1 MTRLQEIRKTLGTDG
16 DPKSEDV
23 IEFDDGTSCLRV
35 PNGGRKGTF
44 PHCGI
49 EFELRARTLGD
60 AQKLERTMGGQA
72 EAQKYSTEAVVRM
85 FCQICVRFGDA
96 NNCTPSQLYE
106 LDEGVDGLYLANVIA
121 SFRTA
126 AQ

>member
-1 MTRLQEIRKTLGTDG
+1 MTKLRAIDPSDSNSTEGEEIVF
-16 DPKSEDV
+16 EN
-23 IEFDDGTSCLRV
+23 GTSCIRL
-35 PNGGRKGTF
+35 PNGGRKGRF
-44 PHCGI
+44 PNSGI

-60 AQKLERTMGGQA
+60 AQKLERTMGGQS
-72 EAQKYSTEAVVRM
+72 EAQKYTTEAVARM

-96 NNCTPSQLYE
+96 NSCSTSQIYE

-121 SFRTA
+121 SFRTP